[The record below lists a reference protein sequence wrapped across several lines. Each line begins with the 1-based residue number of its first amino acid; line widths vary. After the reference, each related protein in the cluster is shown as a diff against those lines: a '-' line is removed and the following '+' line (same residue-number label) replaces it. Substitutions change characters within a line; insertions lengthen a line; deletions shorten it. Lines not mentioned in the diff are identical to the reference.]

1 MAASVFPQGRAEIGW
16 RQRIIIGVGMD
27 PKYRIT
33 AGLIGGLGVLALLAQ
48 VALNLDQ
55 RGWGLGQTLW
65 GLAGFFTILTNALMA
80 ATMLTIAATG
90 RRLSFG
96 WMTMVTMSM
105 IAVGVVYHLLLA
117 HLFHFTGLN
126 WWTDQAF
133 HTILPAFMLWFWLM
147 ETTRHNPRGGQ
158 PLWWLIW
165 PAGYAVYAMMRGAV
179 TGWYP
184 YPFLDIG
191 QLGLGAVAV
200 NMAGL
205 VAGFAV
211 LGFGL
216 NAIGQRL
223 PLRD

>member
-1 MAASVFPQGRAEIGW
+1 
-16 RQRIIIGVGMD
+16 MD

-33 AGLIGGLGVLALLAQ
+33 AGLIGSLGVLVLGTQIMLS
-48 VALNLDQ
+48 LEL
-55 RGWGLGQTLW
+55 GGMGLGATLW
-65 GLAGFFTILTNALMA
+65 ALAGFFTILTNALMA

-96 WMTMVTMSM
+96 WMTMVTQSM
-105 IAVGVVYHLLLA
+105 IVVGLIYHMLLA
-117 HLFHFTGLN
+117 HLFNFSGLS

-133 HTILPAFMLWFWLM
+133 HKILPAIMLWFWLM
-147 ETTRHNPRGGQ
+147 ETTRHDPRGGQ

-165 PAGYAVYAMMRGAV
+165 PAVYAVYAMARGAL

-184 YPFLDIG
+184 YPFLNVG
-191 QLGLGAVAV
+191 QLGLGAVAI
-200 NMAGL
+200 NMAAM

-211 LGFGL
+211 LGYAL
-216 NAIGQRL
+216 NAIGQRM

>member
-1 MAASVFPQGRAEIGW
+1 
-16 RQRIIIGVGMD
+16 MD

-33 AGLIGGLGVLALLAQ
+33 AGLIGGLGALVLVMQ
-48 VALNLDQ
+48 VTLNLGF
-55 RGWGLGQTLW
+55 RGVGLGAVLW
-65 GLAGFFTILTNALMA
+65 ALAGFFTILTNAMMA

-96 WMTMVTMSM
+96 WMTMVTQSM
-105 IAVGVVYHLLLA
+105 IVVGLIYHLLLA
-117 HLFHFTGLN
+117 HLFNFSGLR

-147 ETTRHNPRGGQ
+147 ETTRHDPRGGQ
-158 PLWWLIW
+158 PLWWLLW
-165 PAGYAVYAMMRGAV
+165 PAGYAVYAMIRGAV
-179 TGWYP
+179 TGWNP

-211 LGFGL
+211 LGYGL
-216 NAIGQRL
+216 NAIGKRM

>member
-1 MAASVFPQGRAEIGW
+1 
-16 RQRIIIGVGMD
+16 MD

-33 AGLIGGLGVLALLAQ
+33 AGLIGSLGVLVLGTQIMLS
-48 VALNLDQ
+48 LEL
-55 RGWGLGQTLW
+55 GGLGLGATLW
-65 GLAGFFTILTNALMA
+65 ALAGFFTILTNVLMA

-96 WMTMVTMSM
+96 WMTMVTQSM
-105 IAVGVVYHLLLA
+105 IVVGLIYHMLLA
-117 HLFHFTGLN
+117 HLFNFSGLS

-133 HTILPAFMLWFWLM
+133 HTILPAIMLWFWLM
-147 ETTRHNPRGGQ
+147 ETTRHDPRGGQ

-165 PAGYAVYAMMRGAV
+165 PAGYAVYAMTRGAL

-184 YPFLDIG
+184 YPFLNVG
-191 QLGLGAVAV
+191 QLGLGAVAI
-200 NMAGL
+200 NMAAM

-211 LGFGL
+211 LGYAL
-216 NAIGQRL
+216 NAIGQRM

>member
-1 MAASVFPQGRAEIGW
+1 
-16 RQRIIIGVGMD
+16 MD

-33 AGLIGGLGVLALLAQ
+33 AGLIGSLGVLVLGTQIMLS
-48 VALNLDQ
+48 LEL
-55 RGWGLGQTLW
+55 GGMGLGATLW
-65 GLAGFFTILTNALMA
+65 ALAGFFTILTNALMA

-96 WMTMVTMSM
+96 WMTMVTQSM
-105 IAVGVVYHLLLA
+105 IVVGLIYHMLLA
-117 HLFHFTGLN
+117 HLFNFSGLS

-133 HTILPAFMLWFWLM
+133 HTILPAIMLWFWLM
-147 ETTRHNPRGGQ
+147 ETTRHDPRGGQ

-165 PAGYAVYAMMRGAV
+165 PAVYAVYAMARGAL

-184 YPFLDIG
+184 YPFLNVG
-191 QLGLGAVAV
+191 QLGLGAVAI
-200 NMAGL
+200 NMAAM

-211 LGFGL
+211 LGYAL
-216 NAIGQRL
+216 NAIGQRM